1 MRPDLSFEQ
10 LPQHFAAHLAGVK
23 ESVCMLPWS
32 LLDIYQQ
39 EVEKLLEAHSLE
51 QKAISLALLLLP
63 TKQTQQAGPIFVS
76 S

>member
-1 MRPDLSFEQ
+1 
-10 LPQHFAAHLAGVK
+10 
-23 ESVCMLPWS
+23 MLPWS

-51 QKAISLALLLLP
+51 EKAISLALLLLP
-63 TKQTQQAGPIFVS
+63 TKQTQQAGPISVS